1 MQVPCTCACIYF
13 YAFKYFYDQLR
24 FMYWQSIYM
33 FIFWITRLITDCYIC
48 LFMHSVNS
56 NILREVIFLTDEET
70 LIPVTLWVVCDVETP
85 EGRELLYSA
94 IRQLVSSSYC
104 LYCLEDV
111 HVKCCIPYLN
121 KNVKFC
127 SIIVTVFS
135 FCLDL

>member
-1 MQVPCTCACIYF
+1 MFLFKDRFMLKQPIITFKQYTCRYLVLVHAYTFMHSSI
-13 YAFKYFYDQLR
+13 FKTNLR

-33 FIFWITRLITDCYIC
+33 FIFWITRLITVCYIC

-94 IRQLVSSSYC
+94 IRQLVSLSYC
-104 LYCLEDV
+104 VYCL
-111 HVKCCIPYLN
+111 
-121 KNVKFC
+121 
-127 SIIVTVFS
+127 
-135 FCLDL
+135 